1 MAEQHRDPQPDGQP
15 AEAEAP
21 VAGTKKKRKLRH
33 RIPVRL
39 RHYWKT
45 AAAVTAGFVA
55 VVLIFGS
62 YTVKPYITSQLVSED
77 TVTNDIAGKGDLFD
91 GKSHLIEITFDESEY
106 EDMMATFQDEG
117 EKQFIKAD
125 MTIDGTLIE
134 DVGLRLKGNSTLM
147 SLRGNSGMPGGGGA
161 DAPEMPD
168 GQGMPQGGQQAQQ
181 SDAEANGA
189 SNDSAQHDAQKSQAA
204 QNDGQKGEAVQGDDQ
219 QGDGPGG
226 GMGMVQL
233 SEDSPEELPWLVSF
247 DEYED
252 GRAYQGHSE
261 VALRPA
267 ASGSD
272 TALNEALALSLTKD
286 SGQTTQDYSF
296 TSVSVNGGDSAARLV
311 LDAPDAQWADDY
323 GNGVLYKGRASGSFD
338 YLGEDPT
345 DYEEAFKQIN
355 AEGSYDMQP
364 VMDLLDFVN
373 NSDDEE
379 FADELDE
386 HVDVESFATY
396 LATQELL
403 SNSDAMDGP
412 GNNYYLWYD
421 TDEEKFTVLSWDL
434 NLSLTGMGGMG
445 GMPGGAGAD
454 GEDEA
459 AEDAGQQMPGGGED
473 MPEGGPPGGQDASGG
488 QDGAGGQEGAP
499 AGSSD
504 GGGKGGGSRG
514 SGVLKERFL
523 DNDEFHELYEKA
535 YSKLYSSLIED
546 GSAKSTLEQ
555 IAKQAAAAGDEDTQT
570 TVTSIE
576 SALSKISAEAPEE
589 STSMFGNGGPPG
601 Q

>member
-1 MAEQHRDPQPDGQP
+1 MSEEHPDPDTNEPTASGDP
-15 AEAEAP
+15 T
-21 VAGTKKKRKLRH
+21 VAGDPTAAGKPKAH
-33 RIPVRL
+33 RRLIHRLPVRL

-45 AAAVTAGFVA
+45 VAAVAAGFLA
-55 VVLIFGS
+55 VILVFGG
-62 YTVKPYITSQLVSED
+62 YTVRPYITSQLVSDD
-77 TVTNDIAGKGDLFD
+77 TVTNDITGEGDLFD
-91 GKSHLIEITFDESEY
+91 GKSHSIEITFDQSEY
-106 EDMMATFQDEG
+106 EDMMSTFQDEG
-117 EKQFIKAD
+117 EKEYIKAD
-125 MTIDGTLIE
+125 LTIDGTLIE

-147 SLRGNSGMPGGGGA
+147 SLRGDSGMPGGGGD

-168 GQGMPQGGQQAQQ
+168 GQGGGQQQGQ
-181 SDAEANGA
+181 AE
-189 SNDSAQHDAQKSQAA
+189 
-204 QNDGQKGEAVQGDDQ
+204 QG
-219 QGDGPGG
+219 GG

-247 DEYED
+247 DEYEE
-252 GRAYQGHSE
+252 GRAYQGHTE
-261 VALRPA
+261 IALRPA

-272 TALNEALALSLTKD
+272 TALNEALALSLTAK

-323 GNGVLYKGRASGSFD
+323 GNGVLYKGRADGSFD

-345 DYEEAFKQIN
+345 DYEDAFKQIN

-379 FADELDE
+379 FAEELDE

-421 TDEEKFTVLSWDL
+421 ADAEKFTVLSWDL
-434 NLSLTGMGGMG
+434 NMALSGMGGMG
-445 GMPGGAGAD
+445 GMPGGDDTGD
-454 GEDEA
+454 G
-459 AEDAGQQMPGGGED
+459 GRQM
-473 MPEGGPPGGQDASGG
+473 PPGGEGMPDG
-488 QDGAGGQEGAP
+488 GAGGDEGGGPGGAQDGGP
-499 AGSSD
+499 AGASGD
-504 GGGKGGGSRG
+504 GDDDKGGGMRG

-523 DNDEFHELYEKA
+523 DNEDFHQLYEKA
-535 YSKLYSSLIED
+535 YSQLYSTLIED
-546 GSAKSTLEQ
+546 GSANTTLDQ
-555 IAKQAAAAGDEDTQT
+555 IAKQAAAAGDEDTDSA
-570 TVTSIE
+570 VTSIKK
-576 SALSKISAEAPEE
+576 ALSQTSAEAPEE
-589 STSMFGNGGPPG
+589 SSSMAGGGPPG